1 MKTLK
6 QHINDKELEDF
17 EEDLIGEEMKTFKQ
31 HVKEDHSSNAKTS
44 DSAGVG
50 TPEVASVEDGNIGAH
65 NIHNPQVL
73 ERVNAFVGS
82 IAAQEYLNPK
92 AAVEQ
97 LANKLK
103 TIGLEVKLP
112 AMEGANGSVSGE
124 VCQFGGRFGKDID
137 GSDINDDGISHR
149 KEGGLKLNVKYE
161 TLENGSSKV
170 FAKLV

>member
-6 QHINDKELEDF
+6 QHIAE
-17 EEDLIGEEMKTFKQ
+17 GYKQ
-31 HVKEDHSSNAKTS
+31 GKYG
-44 DSAGVG
+44 AGNVG
-50 TPEVASVEDGNIGAH
+50 TPEVNSVEDGSIGVH
-65 NIHNPQVL
+65 NIHDPKVL

-82 IAAQEYLNPK
+82 IADQEYLNPK

-97 LANKLK
+97 LASKLR
-103 TIGLEVKLP
+103 TLGLEMKIP
-112 AMEGANGSVSGE
+112 EMSGNGSVNLE
-124 VCQFGGRFGKDID
+124 VTQFGGRFGKDID
-137 GSDINDDGISHR
+137 GSDIKDDGISHK